1 MNTVI
6 HTPQISLF
14 SEQEEPQNYEIYI
27 YGTGNFNKLHHDSF
41 GLTLDRYLREIN
53 ISQKMLSR
61 LTGIAPSTISRYL
74 SGKRNI
80 RYDYLCAVCIALK
93 LHPSRQRHLF
103 TLMRYAMPCE
113 TSICR
118 QSEYIIRAYLDGCAF
133 NVRYNL
139 TACNER
145 LRSIRSKPLT
155 SLTSDKEDS
164 K

>member
-27 YGTGNFNKLHHDSF
+27 YGTGDFNKLHHDSF
-41 GLTLDRYLREIN
+41 GLALDRYLREIN

-113 TSICR
+113 TSISR
-118 QSEYIIRAYLDGCAF
+118 Q
-133 NVRYNL
+133 
-139 TACNER
+139 
-145 LRSIRSKPLT
+145 IRSWRL
-155 SLTSDKEDS
+155 SRDKIPS
-164 K
+164 FLKSTIHRRKRSRKCSQKQPTMTLY

>member
-1 MNTVI
+1 MDTVI
-6 HTPQISLF
+6 HIPHISLF
-14 SEQEEPQNYEIYI
+14 SELEEPQNYEIYI
-27 YGTGNFNKLHHDSF
+27 YGTSDCNKLHHDSF
-41 GLTLDRYLREIN
+41 GLALGRYLRETN

-74 SGKRNI
+74 SGKRKI

-103 TLMRYAMPCE
+103 TLMRYVMPCE
-113 TSICR
+113 TSVCR
-118 QSEYIIRAYLDGCAF
+118 KNEYIIRAYLDGCAF
-133 NVRYNL
+133 NVRYSL
-139 TACNER
+139 SACNER

-155 SLTSDKEDS
+155 SLTSDKEGS